1 MSMEEKELNYNIGQ
15 IVRNLQDQLANAERR
30 IAYQDIIMIYESGAT
45 GKLPYD
51 EYKKQ
56 VMEHNAKAFQNNNPA
71 FIPSEYNVVFEYIPK
86 RILIS
91 QDDFDYIRGLSNT
104 NLTEKYK
111 NKRR

>member
-15 IVRNLQDQLANAERR
+15 IVRNLQDQLAIAERR
-30 IAYQDIIMIYESGAT
+30 IAYQDIIMIYE
-45 GKLPYD
+45 GKLSYD

-56 VMEHNAKAFQNNNPA
+56 VMEHNAKAFQNNNPI

-91 QDDFDYIRGLSNT
+91 KDDFDYIRGIRNT
-104 NLTEKYK
+104 NLTENYK

>member
-1 MSMEEKELNYNIGQ
+1 MEEKKLNYNIGQ

-30 IAYQDIIMIYESGAT
+30 ITYQDIIMIYESGDT
-45 GKLPYD
+45 GKLSYD

-56 VMEHNAKAFQNNNPA
+56 VLEHNEKAFQTNKPV
-71 FIPSEYNVVFEYIPK
+71 FIPSEHNVVFEYMPE

-91 QDDFDYIRGLSNT
+91 KDDFDYIRGLRNM

>member
-1 MSMEEKELNYNIGQ
+1 MIDEEKKLNYNIGQ
-15 IVRNLQDQLANAERR
+15 IVRNLQNQLTAAERR
-30 IAYQDIIMIYESGAT
+30 IAYQDIIMIYE
-45 GKLPYD
+45 GKLSYD

-56 VMEHNAKAFQNNNPA
+56 VMEHNEKAFQTNNPA

-91 QDDFDYIRGLSNT
+91 KDDFDYIRGLRNM
-104 NLTEKYK
+104 NLIENYK

>member
-1 MSMEEKELNYNIGQ
+1 MEEKELNYNIGQ
-15 IVRNLQDQLANAERR
+15 IVRNLQDQLTAAERR
-30 IAYQDIIMIYESGAT
+30 IIYQDIIMIYE
-45 GKLPYD
+45 GKISYD

-56 VMEHNAKAFQNNNPA
+56 VMEHNAKALQNNNPV

-86 RILIS
+86 RTLIS
-91 QDDFDYIRGLSNT
+91 QNDFDYIRGLSNT